1 MQCHSHPG
9 GHRMISLES
18 DWLPKIKAHLL
29 LVIGWDT
36 IRLLGKRKKCSV
48 TCPLLIMGWY
58 TMSGNAWRI
67 KMQCH
72 SPTGGHRTHGT
83 WWETA
88 GKINMKYHS
97 HTVGYGPGM
106 RHESAWQCMY
116 GGHSP
121 SVGRGIRCEKIPGKV
136 KNAMSLTSW
145 WSWSWEVR
153 HVEKNGCHSHSVGHD
168 ICLVK
173 ENNAE
178 SLTFWLFWDEATG
191 HETVLPEEEVMQY
204 HSHTV

>member
-97 HTVGYGPGM
+97 HTVGHGPCM
-106 RHESAWQCMY
+106 RHESAWQMY
-116 GGHSP
+116 VWKSLTVCWSWHKTWADSWQSKKCNVTHKLMKNMGWDML
-121 SVGRGIRCEKIPGKV
+121 K
-136 KNAMSLTSW
+136 KNAVSLTSC
-145 WSWSWEVR
+145 WSWHLSGKR
-153 HVEKNGCHSHSVGHD
+153 K
-168 ICLVK
+168 
-173 ENNAE
+173 
-178 SLTFWLFWDEATG
+178 
-191 HETVLPEEEVMQY
+191 
-204 HSHTV
+204 